1 MKITK
6 KYFIRTKGKAEFKTY
21 HLINLESFDML
32 DNYFN
37 SEKEA
42 KEYAVKNAIEIVEY
56 VETFENET
64 NEK

>member
-1 MKITK
+1 M
-6 KYFIRTKGKAEFKTY
+6 F
-21 HLINLESFDML
+21 
-32 DNYFN
+32 DNYFS

-42 KEYAVKNAIEIVEY
+42 KKYAVKNSIEIVEF

>member
-1 MKITK
+1 MNITN

-21 HLINLESFDML
+21 HLINTETFDML
-32 DNYFN
+32 DNYFS

-42 KEYAVKNAIEIVEY
+42 KKYAVKNSIEIVEF

>member
-1 MKITK
+1 MNITK
-6 KYFIRTKGKAEFKTY
+6 KYFIRTKGKGEFKTY
-21 HLINLESFDML
+21 HLIKVETFDML
-32 DNYFN
+32 DNYFS

-42 KEYAVKNAIEIVEY
+42 KEYAVKNSIEIVEY